1 MPTPFK
7 VILRTLGIQTFYKQQ
22 SDRGKRVS
30 LLTFIS
36 TCMSGRSHSSTPR
49 VPTLSHPTPLDQLAM
64 VMVWSILSIC
74 PAHPLASG
82 TCAIIPSH
90 ALQRTRPYAP
100 AKGDS
105 VAPCLCLIPLGMGTH
120 MPPPVKLREPSQAF
134 PGHVRAILLLQ
145 RLEIS
150 VILISGYRRD
160 RETSASINHPSPRF
174 HCVLNSLLLIQ

>member
-1 MPTPFK
+1 MTTPTPFK

-22 SDRGKRVS
+22 ATGGKRVS
-30 LLTFIS
+30 LLMFIS
-36 TCMSGRSHSSTPR
+36 TCMSECSHSSTLR
-49 VPTLSHPTPLDQLAM
+49 VPTFSHPTPLDQLAM

-120 MPPPVKLREPSQAF
+120 MLPPVKLCEPSQAF
-134 PGHVRAILLLQ
+134 PGHVRAIHSPAAEAGDFSDFNLRLQ
-145 RLEIS
+145 EGQGDIS
-150 VILISGYRRD
+150 FYQSPI
-160 RETSASINHPSPRF
+160 PS
-174 HCVLNSLLLIQ
+174 LSLCT